1 MTVLAS
7 LVGAMTVGSA
17 VLLVLEPGPVR
28 SIGGLSLS
36 SVQGRTS
43 PASAVSF
50 AADAP
55 VAPERWVTILI
66 HDGEEPNE
74 VAQFA
79 GLGSGS
85 AAGVD
90 RSGYHFVIG
99 NGRGIPDGRIEIG
112 ALWERQ
118 LPGRF
123 SIGTRAE
130 LPASGAI
137 GIRVVGDG
145 DHHAFT
151 DKQMRSLVWLV
162 QSLQA
167 QYGIP
172 AERVVVESGTA
183 GGARIGRLFPLA
195 WFRQQI
201 LTFAVP

>member
-36 SVQGRTS
+36 SVQGRSS

-55 VAPERWVTILI
+55 VAPQRWVTILI
-66 HDGEEPNE
+66 HDGGESDE

-112 ALWERQ
+112 ALWEQQ

-145 DHHAFT
+145 ERHAFT
-151 DKQMRSLVWLV
+151 DKQMRSLVWLI